1 MTKFKHEKP
10 QKTAKSGAQKGA
22 YPRKGRAEPEDGPI
36 WLFGSHAVKAALANK
51 RRKPIRLLCTLNA
64 IDSLAK
70 DGITPPVA
78 PEDMTPRDID
88 REIGQGHVHQGI
100 AMLAERLVQPRL
112 DQVLTASNHASD
124 SGPRRILFL
133 DQVTDPHNVG
143 AIMRSAA
150 AFGARAI
157 IQTSRNGV
165 SETGTL
171 AKTAC
176 GAFEALPLVSVTNLA
191 RALDEVADAGFL
203 RIGLAGEGTQTPKDI
218 DTSRDLAIVLGA
230 EGKGL
235 RAKTMDTCDTLL
247 RLPMSGLARLEEAH
261 GIDSLNV
268 SNAAAVTLYALSAD
282 LG

>member
-1 MTKFKHEKP
+1 MTSFKHQRG
-10 QKTAKSGAQKGA
+10 QKTGKSGAQKGA
-22 YPRKGRAEPEDGPI
+22 WRKQADRAVDDGPI
-36 WLFGSHAVKAALANK
+36 WLFGTHAVKAALSNK

-64 IDSLAK
+64 ADSLQK
-70 DGITPPVA
+70 DNIPLPFA
-78 PEDMTPRDID
+78 PEDMMPRQID
-88 REIGQGHVHQGI
+88 HEIGQGHVHQGI
-100 AMLAERLVQPRL
+100 ALQVERLEQPRL
-112 DQVLTASNHASD
+112 DQVLTSLSHAQDQS
-124 SGPRRILFL
+124 PACILFL

-157 IQTSRNGV
+157 VQTSRNGV

-176 GAFEALPLVSVTNLA
+176 GAFEVLPLISVTNLA

-203 RIGLAGEGTQTPKDI
+203 RIGLAGEGTQTPNDI
-218 DTSRDLAIVLGA
+218 DKSRDLAIVLGA

-235 RAKTMDTCDTLL
+235 RAKTMDTCDHLM
-247 RLPMSGLARLEEAH
+247 RLPMPGLERLEAMH

-268 SNAAAVTLYALSAD
+268 SNAAAVTLYALT
-282 LG
+282 